1 MKKILF
7 LLVLINLSIK
17 VYSQSI
23 SIDTTQSVKL
33 ETLKK
38 VLTKQDSIKKGY
50 KIIPR
55 MSTIHSAMVPG
66 WGQIDNRQYWK
77 LPLVAGAFGTVIFFI
92 VRNNNRY
99 LYYRD
104 RLVETYIPIFPDLN
118 PPNRV
123 TFDIYETA
131 NKVSWDQNQ
140 ITSAVSFYRKNRDFS
155 YLFLLVAWAAN
166 IIDANVTAHLK
177 TFDVTDDI
185 SLKIQ
190 PTFTN
195 PEFGT
200 MPVYGA
206 KLTLAFK

>member
-1 MKKILF
+1 MKEILF
-7 LLVLINLSIK
+7 LLVLINLSTKIQ
-17 VYSQSI
+17 SQSV
-23 SIDTTQSVKL
+23 SVDTSKLVKM

-104 RLVETYIPIFPDLN
+104 KLVETYIPIFPDKN
-118 PPNRV
+118 PPSQIALLLYD
-123 TFDIYETA
+123 TET
-131 NKVSWDQNQ
+131 KVQWDQNQ
-140 ITSAVSFYRKNRDFS
+140 LTNAVSFYRKNRDLS

-166 IIDANVTAHLK
+166 IVDANVTAHLK

-190 PTFTN
+190 PTLTN
-195 PEFGT
+195 PEFGI
-200 MPVYGA
+200 MPIYGA

>member
-1 MKKILF
+1 MKKLLF
-7 LLVLINLSIK
+7 LLIFISLTTKIQA
-17 VYSQSI
+17 QSI
-23 SIDTTQSVKL
+23 SVDTSKLVKI
-33 ETLKK
+33 ENLKK
-38 VLTKQDSIKKGY
+38 VLTKQDSIKKGL

-55 MSTIHSAMVPG
+55 ISTIHSAMIPG

-77 LPLVAGAFGTVIFFI
+77 LPIVAGAFGTVVYFI

-104 RLVETYIPIFPDLN
+104 KLVETYIPIFPDRN
-118 PPNRV
+118 PPNNISL
-123 TFDIYETA
+123 TLYDSE

-140 ITSAVSFYRKNRDFS
+140 LTNAVSFYRKNRDLS

-200 MPVYGA
+200 MPIYGA